1 MSRRWQR
8 HRSSAVAAVVAGIP
22 AVAAEAPDA
31 EMTGAV
37 VAGVAEIAV
46 ARAAELHLG
55 GTLRRALQIPQ
66 AGLDVSAPALYS
78 FALDSF
84 RKP

>member
-1 MSRRWQR
+1 
-8 HRSSAVAAVVAGIP
+8 
-22 AVAAEAPDA
+22 
-31 EMTGAV
+31 MTGAV

-66 AGLDVSAPALYS
+66 ASLDVSASALYS
-78 FALDSF
+78 FTLDNF
-84 RKP
+84 QKP